1 MFLMKNLYLNSPV
14 NLSQSQIEKFEKYA
28 DLLAFYN
35 EKFNIT
41 AIRERE
47 EVINKHFVDSLY
59 GLKFI
64 SGKKILDV
72 GSGGGFPI
80 MPLKIADESLDITA
94 LDSNAK
100 KCWFIEEVAKNLNLS
115 NVKTLSDR
123 AEDLSKKEDYR
134 ESFDCCT
141 ARAVA
146 KLNIL
151 CEYCM
156 PFVKVGGR
164 FISYKLYNPEEIEE
178 GLNAIKTLGGE
189 IEEIFKY
196 GEDRCVLV
204 IKKVSST
211 DKKYPRQNGQIR
223 KKPL

>member
-14 NLSQSQIEKFEKYA
+14 SLTESQIEKFDKYA
-28 DLLAFYN
+28 DLLAIYN

-41 AIRERE
+41 AIRDRE

-94 LDSNAK
+94 LDSNSK
-100 KCWFIEEVAKNLNLS
+100 KCWFIEEVAKNLGLS

-123 AEDLSKKEDYR
+123 AEDLSKKATYR
-134 ESFDCCT
+134 ESFDCCS

-156 PFVKVGGR
+156 PFVKVGGS
-164 FISYKLYNPEEIEE
+164 FISYKLFNPEEIEE
-178 GLNAIKTLGGE
+178 GKSAIKTLGGE
-189 IEEIFKY
+189 IEEIFRY
-196 GEDRCVLV
+196 GEDRCIIV

-211 DKKYPRQNGQIR
+211 DKKYPRLNGQIR

>member
-1 MFLMKNLYLNSPV
+1 MKNLYLNSPV
-14 NLSQSQIEKFEKYA
+14 GLSENQIDKFEKYA

-41 AIRERE
+41 AIREKE

-80 MPLKIADESLDITA
+80 MPLKIADESLDVTA

-100 KCWFIEEVAKNLNLS
+100 KCWFIEEVAKNLGLS

-123 AEDLSKKEDYR
+123 AEDLSKKENYR

-151 CEYCM
+151 CEYCL

-178 GLNAIKTLGGE
+178 GRSAIKTLGGE
-189 IEEIFKY
+189 LEEIFRY
-196 GEDRCVLV
+196 GEDRCILV
-204 IKKVSST
+204 IKKVRST

>member
-1 MFLMKNLYLNSPV
+1 MKNLYLNSPV

>member
-1 MFLMKNLYLNSPV
+1 MENLYFNSPV
-14 NLSQSQIEKFEKYA
+14 KLTETQIEKFEKYA

-41 AIRERE
+41 AIREKA

-94 LDSNAK
+94 LDSNSK
-100 KCWFIEEVAKNLNLS
+100 KCWFIEEVAKNLGLN

-123 AEDLSKKEDYR
+123 AEDLSKKIEYR
-134 ESFDCCT
+134 ESFDCVT

-151 CEYCM
+151 SEYCM
-156 PFVKVGGR
+156 PFVKVGGK
-164 FISYKLYNPEEIEE
+164 FISYKLFNPEEIEE
-178 GLNAIKTLGGE
+178 GKSAIKALGGE
-189 IEEIFKY
+189 IEEIFNY

>member
-1 MFLMKNLYLNSPV
+1 MKNLYLNSPV
-14 NLSQSQIEKFEKYA
+14 GLSENQINKFEKYA

-41 AIRERE
+41 AIREKE

-100 KCWFIEEVAKNLNLS
+100 KCWFIEEVAKNLHLQK
-115 NVKTLSDR
+115 VKTLSDR
-123 AEDLSKKEDYR
+123 AEDLSKKENYR

-178 GLNAIKTLGGE
+178 GRNAIKTLGGE
-189 IEEIFKY
+189 LEEIFRY
-196 GEDRCVLV
+196 GEDRCILV

>member
-1 MFLMKNLYLNSPV
+1 MKNLYLNSPIE
-14 NLSQSQIEKFEKYA
+14 LSENQIDKFEKYA

-41 AIRERE
+41 AIREKE

-100 KCWFIEEVAKNLNLS
+100 KCWFIEEVAKNLHLH

-123 AEDLSKKEDYR
+123 AEDLSKKENYR

-178 GLNAIKTLGGE
+178 GRSAIKTLGGE
-189 IEEIFKY
+189 LEEIFRY
-196 GEDRCVLV
+196 GEDRCILV